1 MSGNSTFISGASN
14 MSRSP
19 LSVTADILDLR
30 ILINDVIKSLSE
42 EGENE
47 LPTERRE
54 ALSDS
59 FRRYIR
65 DGRDSRVRPR
75 GLSSIKQNAALLPSS
90 VVRQEA
96 AADGDRILSAA
107 ERYAAGSLP
116 ENDVK
121 PFVAF
126 LTKLDTALDRSRAK
140 ILINRYL

>member
-1 MSGNSTFISGASN
+1 MTGNSTSISGGSN

-42 EGENE
+42 GEQE
-47 LPTERRE
+47 LATERRE
-54 ALSDS
+54 ALSNS

-65 DGRDSRVRPR
+65 NGRDARVRPR
-75 GLSSIKQNAALLPSS
+75 GLSSIKQNAGLLPSS

-96 AADGDRILSAA
+96 AADGERILSAA
-107 ERYAAGSLP
+107 ELYAAGSLP
-116 ENDVK
+116 KNEVQ

-140 ILINRYL
+140 IRINRYL

>member
-1 MSGNSTFISGASN
+1 VSGNSTLVSGISN

-30 ILINDVIKSLSE
+30 ILINDVIESLKK
-42 EGENE
+42 GRQ
-47 LPTERRE
+47 LPSERRE
-54 ALSDS
+54 ALSES

-65 DGRDSRVRPR
+65 NAGDSRVRPN
-75 GLSSIKQNAALLPSS
+75 GLSSIKQSMTVLPSS

-96 AADGDRILSAA
+96 AADGERILSAA

-116 ENDVK
+116 KSEVK

-126 LTKLDTALDRSRAK
+126 LVKLDTALDQSRSR
-140 ILINRYL
+140 IRISRYL